1 MGEMDG
7 WQEWKYRTEF
17 TFNGSGYEWVLTD
30 ATYSGQNTQM
40 NRVVYYKL
48 LVATV
53 VGTAAYNMVKQHE
66 DYNNGYV
73 AWRFFC
79 EWYDGGDVKNEAAD
93 YLRSNL
99 EIYHLTLASDE
110 SKYINN
116 VLSYIFDN

>member
-53 VGTAAYNMVKQHE
+53 GLTAAYNMVKFWSWKE
-66 DYNNGYV
+66 
-73 AWRFFC
+73 
-79 EWYDGGDVKNEAAD
+79 
-93 YLRSNL
+93 LM
-99 EIYHLTLASDE
+99 
-110 SKYINN
+110 
-116 VLSYIFDN
+116 VLLMVHTHQ